1 MIAPEERVRILQ
13 ESKPN
18 SWIAL
23 AADES
28 RVVGRG
34 NTYAEA
40 VEQAKRQGEEDP
52 VLLKIPDDWSIRAF
66 LSCK

>member
-1 MIAPEERVRILQ
+1 MIAPEERVRILR

-18 SWIAL
+18 SWVAL

-34 NTYAEA
+34 ASYAEA
-40 VEQAKRQGEEDP
+40 VEEARRLGEVDP

-66 LSCK
+66 LSCE